1 MDVEDPVN
9 PGEYPVIEAP
19 KRTWWRD
26 HKGLTYTGCIVCAVI
41 PATMVVGSVVAL
53 LFIL

>member
-1 MDVEDPVN
+1 MDMEDPVN
-9 PGEYPVIEAP
+9 PDNDPVIEPP
-19 KRTWWRD
+19 KQTWWRD

-41 PATMVVGSVVAL
+41 PATMVVGAAVAM